1 MSFPKVKI
9 KLYIFFS
16 IFLIQTF
23 CAVNDISA
31 QSAYSS
37 HGIDSAAID
46 GKIQADKARRD
57 SIANAAKLKRKADST
72 ARELAKIKMQ
82 QFRDS
87 IITARNAKRAA
98 DSLAREQVKLAL
110 IQKKKTTDS
119 LAADRIRIQD
129 SLRLSR
135 KNRSDSLLLVK
146 SQAARQKKL
155 LEKYK
160 NSKHYKDSV
169 ALVKKTKQDLIN
181 EARAAKLN
189 EQKTRMQAVRDSML
203 AIRQHQNDS
212 LKAIRQHISDSTKTA
227 IETQKNDRKRV
238 NDSLMAIRKQKSD
251 SLSAA
256 RGNKAKKS
264 DDTAKEKAEKQKKLA
279 LKIHEAKKEEWTNE
293 KLLKR
298 KWNIPR
304 KVYQNTVTRYN
315 YYYNANRKY
324 QDAIRNLKKNHK
336 DDYSKLISL
345 YPFDVQKSGTS
356 VAGEMDSVIK
366 KSSFSTQ
373 IHDPRS
379 KWFDNLYFLMG
390 RASFVKNDF
399 DGAIQTFQFIANEYK
414 DTPKKKKKKS
424 KNILDA
430 NKDGL
435 SIATVEN
442 RKGLR
447 ILSHH
452 PIRNQALLWLSKS
465 YMEAQQY
472 SEASALLSTLEK
484 DKVFPKRYKSDLFL
498 TKASLEIEQSNY
510 NDAITSL
517 ENALDQKMK
526 NAQKARTE
534 FVLGQLYEQSGDFP
548 NSTKHYKKSISG
560 KANPEMDFYTKL
572 FIAKNAAK
580 GGGDKQFA
588 LHQLEKL
595 IKDPKFEKYR
605 SQAYNVM
612 AAIYDEENP
621 NKAIEILTKSVK
633 SSDSKDPFQ
642 KAVAYELLGRIYY
655 RLADY
660 EMAKL
665 SYDSA
670 SVFGSNPALE
680 NINEVNTRKTVL
692 ADVVKNIRIIRRQ
705 DSLLSLSQLSEKEQ
719 KSAAKKEAERLK
731 KLEEAKEE
739 STTEVIKLT
748 PTGNVKS
755 NWYFYNTAMIEKGS
769 TEFKQKWGNRKLE
782 DNWRRRTAGTALLSE
797 TKEEEVGEEDK
808 LLINGSQYETLL
820 AEIPK
825 TPQQKDKANNA
836 IMNAYYDLGLI
847 YYAQLFDYPH
857 SVKTFDTMLV
867 RYPSTDLKRQ
877 SYYTQ
882 YLNHSALKNE
892 AEALRYKKLLSD
904 EFGQSEFAKLANNPN
919 YFNDLLEQQ
928 KAIDYYY
935 DTTYMAYKDTQ
946 YAVALTRITYAQQ
959 TFKGKPIMA
968 KFDLLEGVVYA
979 ASKEF
984 EKCKVTLESVI
995 KNYPSTPEQVKAQE
1009 LLNFLKPSTSNI
1021 KKDTLDKVG
1030 SEIKEAKGK
1039 GVYIYN
1045 DKEEHLFMI
1054 YLSKVDSKTMYLKTD
1069 LSDYNTMKHESEE
1082 LVTGQNLFTLNEG
1095 VLTVSPFSNAVF
1107 AKIYLKDITKER
1119 TFMEGFDK
1127 SEYQVCLISKPN
1139 FNELLKTRDIIGY
1152 LSFYTA
1158 NYKD

>member
-16 IFLIQTF
+16 IFLLQTF
-23 CAVNDISA
+23 YAVNKSTA
-31 QSAYSS
+31 QGSYSTY
-37 HGIDSAAID
+37 GIDSAAID

-57 SIANAAKLKRKADST
+57 SIANAAKLKRQADSL

-87 IITARNAKRAA
+87 IVNARMAKRAA
-98 DSLAREQVKLAL
+98 DSLAREQVKLTL
-110 IQKKKTTDS
+110 LQKKKTSDS

-129 SLRLSR
+129 STRLAR
-135 KNRSDSLLLVK
+135 KSRSDSLLLAK
-146 SQAARQKKL
+146 SQIARQKKL

-160 NSKHYKDSV
+160 NSKHYKDSI
-169 ALVKKTKQDLIN
+169 ALVKKAKQDILN
-181 EARAAKLN
+181 EARAVKLN
-189 EQKTRMQAVRDSML
+189 EQKTKMQAVKDSML
-203 AIRQHQNDS
+203 SIRQFQNDS
-212 LKAIRQHISDSTKTA
+212 LKAIRKHISDSTKTA
-227 IETQKNDRKRV
+227 IETQKTDRKRV
-238 NDSLMAIRKQKSD
+238 NDSLLAIRKQKSD

-256 RGNKAKKS
+256 RGNKAKKT

-279 LKIHEAKKEEWTNE
+279 LKIHEAKKEEWSNE

-315 YYYNANRKY
+315 YFYNANRKY
-324 QDAIRNLKKNHK
+324 QDAVKNLKKNHK
-336 DDYSKLISL
+336 DDYTKLISL
-345 YPFDVQKSGTS
+345 YPYDVQKAGTS

-414 DTPKKKKKKS
+414 ETPNKKKKKQ
-424 KNILDA
+424 KNVLDA

-435 SIATVEN
+435 SIATIEN

-447 ILSHH
+447 ILQHH
-452 PIRNQALLWLSKS
+452 PIRNQALLWLGKS
-465 YMEAQQY
+465 YIQAQQY

-484 DKVFPKRYKSDLFL
+484 DKHFPKRYKSELFL
-498 TKASLEIEQSNY
+498 TKASVEIEQSNY
-510 NDAITSL
+510 TDAISSL
-517 ENALDQKMK
+517 ESSLQSKMK
-526 NAQKARTE
+526 GAQKARTE
-534 FVLGQLYEQSGDFP
+534 FVLGQLYEQSGDYA
-548 NSTKHYKKSISG
+548 NSTKHYKQSISG

-572 FIAKNAAK
+572 FIAQNAAK

-588 LHQLEKL
+588 IHQLEKL
-595 IKDPKFEKYR
+595 IKDPKFEKFK
-605 SQAYNVM
+605 SQAYNVL
-612 AAIYDEENP
+612 ASIYDEEDP

-633 SSDSKDPFQ
+633 SVDAKDPFQ
-642 KAVAYELLGRIYY
+642 KAVAYELLGKIYY
-655 RLADY
+655 RLSDY

-670 SVFGSNPALE
+670 SVYGTNPALD

-692 ADVVKNIRIIRRQ
+692 TDVVKNIRIIHRQ
-705 DSLLSLSQLSEKEQ
+705 DSLLALSQLSEKEQ
-719 KSAAKKEAERLK
+719 KAAAKKEAERLK
-731 KLEEAKEE
+731 KLEEVKEE
-739 STTEVIKLT
+739 STTEVVKLT

-755 NWYFYNTAMIEKGS
+755 NWYFYNTAMMEKGS

-782 DNWRRRTAGTALLSE
+782 DNWRRRTAGTALTNETSE
-797 TKEEEVGEEDK
+797 EGGEEGEK
-808 LLINGSQYETLL
+808 LLVNGSQYETLL

-825 TPQQKDKANNA
+825 TPQQKDKANYA

-847 YYAQLFDYPH
+847 YYAQLLDYPH

-867 RYPSTDLKRQ
+867 RYPTTTLKRQ

-882 YLNHSALKNE
+882 YLNYTALKNE
-892 AEALRYKKLLSD
+892 PQALKYQKLLSD
-904 EFGQSEFAKLANNPN
+904 EFGQTEFAKLANNPN
-919 YFNDLLEQQ
+919 YFNDLVNQQ

-935 DTTYMAYKDTQ
+935 DTTYLAYKDTQ
-946 YAVALTRITYAQQ
+946 YNVALTRITYAQQ
-959 TFKGKPIMA
+959 AFKGKPIMA

-984 EKCKVTLESVI
+984 EKCKVTLENVI
-995 KNYPSTPEQVKAQE
+995 KNYPSTPEQAKAQE
-1009 LLNFLKPSTSNI
+1009 LLNFLKPGSTSI
-1021 KKDTLDKVG
+1021 KPDTLSKVG

-1039 GVYIYN
+1039 GVYFYN
-1045 DKEEHLFMI
+1045 EKEEHLFMI
-1054 YLSKVDSKTMYLKTD
+1054 YLSKVDSKTMNLKTD
-1069 LSDYNTMKHESEE
+1069 LSDFNIMKHESEE
-1082 LVTGQNLFTLNEG
+1082 LITGQNLFTLNEG
-1095 VLTVSPFSNAVF
+1095 VLTVSKFSNAVF
-1107 AKIYLKDITKER
+1107 AKIYYNDITKER

-1127 SEYQVCLISKPN
+1127 SEYRVCLISTPN
-1139 FNELLKTRDIIGY
+1139 FNELLKTRDVIGY
-1152 LSFYTA
+1152 LSFYDK
-1158 NYKD
+1158 NYK